1 MRSRWKR
8 LVLAVLGLGT
18 CLWMPDVE
26 AGAASNVFVTVEADS
41 TVENAGEGFAVETSG
56 EVRITPR
63 RDWRLVSPPGGKA
76 FVSPGRPVVWKVASV
91 LGEDT
96 KTGGVHRCSFP
107 VTTNIIHVS
116 APGLAASSAPVGPF
130 VYARPS
136 AGADVTVGFAA
147 RQVTNGMH
155 LVETKWERCECG
167 KAHDPL
173 SETVV
178 KPVNFGLYEWTTPS
192 GPQSGQS
199 CQVALPDKA
208 KGMHMVSATVTASAG
223 ECEECRLSCTATN
236 GFTVSELSVSCP
248 AWLGLNRT
256 DDGPDRTG
264 ISATATLDPELEDAE
279 CAWGYS
285 GVCEPAV
292 EPTNSYQYNLTV
304 TNRDVASEGYLTE
317 EVKATV
323 LGCTAVTNFTVVKV
337 DVAIDGSMEEEEE
350 KVGAFVRHVADVDGG
365 ELWTREGTNALVAV
379 SVACEPRDL
388 PEEAAIKVLGPA
400 GYLFER
406 KGGGYVKV
414 EDAVEYPASEIAG
427 KRFYLHGHEA
437 SGELRDH
444 EVSANHGTSGAVD
457 KTKFTVAKVNL
468 TATGLDGVV
477 SEEKEETAGVF
488 IHWNIDNDDDSDNTL
503 GYPKHPGGDFLQTNE
518 TVAAENE
525 LQPLRLEVLPKSAAG
540 LMTLTS
546 SGISLWRFRR
556 KGRGAR
562 ILGTGETLKLD
573 LATKEGL
580 ERLEIIEGS
589 LYAEGVEKGRGSVEA
604 RVDFGGCEMFDRV
617 VYRTVAADC
626 GNQPRSAVSLSD
638 KEQGFSISPKK
649 ILQTSFP
656 GLQDCEWSITGPQST
671 QYNCL
676 AWSVG
681 LTNVWVNDYMKD
693 EYDKPQKEKID
704 ESRNIHYVSI
714 DGKYG
719 NCNGVL
725 EIWELDNF
733 FLVEANATPVENLE
747 EADILYYNG
756 YHAAK
761 RKKCSCGEGRWELF
775 ESKCGSLHKIE
786 HVYDQLNSAYGKP
799 IRKYKIKKE

>member
-1 MRSRWKR
+1 MRGRWKR

-116 APGLAASSAPVGPF
+116 APGLAASSAPVAPF
-130 VYARPS
+130 VYASPS

-488 IHWNIDNDDDSDNTL
+488 IHWNIDNDNDSDNTL

-540 LMTLTS
+540 LMTLKST
-546 SGISLWRFRR
+546 GISLWRFRR

-562 ILGTGETLKLD
+562 ILGAGETLKLD
-573 LATKEGL
+573 LTTKEGL

-589 LYAEGVEKGRGSVEA
+589 LYAEGVAKGAGSVEIK
-604 RVDFGGCEMFDRV
+604 VGFCGQDISDRV
-617 VYRTVAADC
+617 SYRIVAADC
-626 GNQPRSAVSLSD
+626 GNQPQNDEKA
-638 KEQGFSISPKK
+638 SITK
-649 ILQTSFP
+649 SFP
-656 GLQDCEWSITGPQST
+656 GLKDCEWSITGPCDNK
-671 QYNCL
+671 YNCL

-681 LTNVWVNDYMKD
+681 RTNVWVNPAVII
-693 EYDKPQKEKID
+693 EG
-704 ESRNIHYVSI
+704 ESIAQAVNEGVTFLGI

-719 NCNGVL
+719 NKNGQL
-725 EIWELDNF
+725 EKNELDEF
-733 FLVEANATPVENLE
+733 YLREANAVPVRKLE
-747 EADILYYNG
+747 EADILYYDA
-756 YHAAK
+756 YHAA
-761 RKKCSCGEGRWELF
+761 RRMRCACGEGRWEVF
-775 ESKCGSLHKIE
+775 ESKCGGSYRLE
-786 HVYDQLNSAYGKP
+786 HVYDQLESFYGDAIKG
-799 IRKYKIKKE
+799 YKVLNQ